1 MGHVTDRLQGK
12 IWKKWPKLGNLLAK
26 IFTAK
31 AFAIICG
38 WEYVLHCSVR
48 RRETSALKNC
58 IVLRWE
64 VNREQWVSREFGIAL
79 PIVHV
84 AVMGK
89 DTHFWKGERL
99 QKEMGMEW
107 EEVFIS
113 LAFLAPGY
121 LINHELH
128 QDTAHSIWAVLSKI
142 AWWMLMAPWTAGKW
156 WLGTHWLILPT
167 HILGDGILPGSNSHE
182 KWQRF
187 PSPVVANKIYCL

>member
-58 IVLRWE
+58 IVLCWE

-121 LINHELH
+121 LTTSFTKT
-128 QDTAHSIWAVLSKI
+128 Q
-142 AWWMLMAPWTAGKW
+142 
-156 WLGTHWLILPT
+156 PT
-167 HILGDGILPGSNSHE
+167 QYGQFCLRSLDECLWPRERPGSGD
-182 KWQRF
+182 
-187 PSPVVANKIYCL
+187 